1 MPIHR
6 QANKEKEYY
15 GMNEKMEMNQDEM
28 EIDLKDLFNALK
40 KKIVPIAFTSIVFAM
55 IGLVLA
61 TFIIPKQYSSE
72 ATIYITPRISEQGS
86 IDYNSIQTNSRM
98 VNNYMQILQGE
109 TITAQVAEKVG
120 LEDYKEV
127 LDTLTIS
134 NATDTELID
143 IQSTTTDPQLA
154 YEIVENT
161 ISVFN
166 EEMLDVLRIDNLAV
180 INEPKV
186 NENPVSPSRSKFT
199 LIGFAVGLI
208 VSAGI
213 VTVYYLFDNRL
224 RTREA
229 AENYLGIPVLAIVPY
244 KR

>member
-1 MPIHR
+1 MPIHPLT
-6 QANKEKEYY
+6 NKKE
-15 GMNEKMEMNQDEM
+15 GVHIMNEKMEINQDEM
-28 EIDLKDLFNALK
+28 VIDLKDLFAALK
-40 KKIVPIAFTSIVFAM
+40 KRIIPIAFTSIVFAI

-72 ATIYITPRISEQGS
+72 ATIYITPRISEQGA

-98 VNNYMQILQGE
+98 VNNYIQILQGE
-109 TITAQVAEKVG
+109 TITAEVAEKVG
-120 LEDYKEV
+120 LDNYQAV
-127 LDTLTIS
+127 LSTLKIS

-199 LIGFAVGLI
+199 LMGFMIGFAL
-208 VSAGI
+208 SAGI
-213 VTVYYLFDNRL
+213 VIVHYLFDNRL

-229 AENYLGIPVLAIVPY
+229 AENYLGIPVLAAVPY